1 MRTLTGGTA
10 IVTGST
16 SAFAGAG
23 ADFVLN
29 GFGAPA
35 DIEKERAAIET
46 AFKVKGLYLP
56 ADTSKPV
63 EIAEMLALGEK
74 SLGSVDILLNN
85 AGFQFVS
92 PVEEFPIGKWDAI
105 IAINLSLVFTASVP
119 PYPAMKKRGWGR
131 IINTVWAHW
140 LVASPFK
147 FDLCLGEA
155 RSPRADEDRCPRTR
169 DVQDQLQL
177 HQPRLCLDTACG
189 APDFT
194 DTAQHDW
201 RAGHKECASRRAAD
215 QGARHLRAS
224 RRTRAVPLQRRCRT
238 DHERQPVHRR
248 RLDGGLRRRTVFS
261 SIWRF

>member
-29 GFGAPA
+29 GFGAPP

-63 EIAEMLALGEK
+63 EIAEMLAPGDEPWLGRHPPH
-74 SLGSVDILLNN
+74 N

-105 IAINLSLVFTASVP
+105 IAINLSLAFTASVP
-119 PYPAMKKRGWGR
+119 LYPA
-131 IINTVWAHW
+131 
-140 LVASPFK
+140 
-147 FDLCLGEA
+147 
-155 RSPRADEDRCPRTR
+155 
-169 DVQDQLQL
+169 
-177 HQPRLCLDTACG
+177 
-189 APDFT
+189 
-194 DTAQHDW
+194 
-201 RAGHKECASRRAAD
+201 
-215 QGARHLRAS
+215 
-224 RRTRAVPLQRRCRT
+224 
-238 DHERQPVHRR
+238 
-248 RLDGGLRRRTVFS
+248 
-261 SIWRF
+261 